1 MASEDEYSVLPMRPK
16 NYGDALKLLEEE
28 MAKEYGDG
36 QPFIDPGSQ
45 AYEQMDY
52 DGQLD
57 NESNE
62 DPVPNDSRQQQ
73 ILSPSQ
79 QQAIGEIKNM
89 NKVKYF
95 DFLVTFWSRQ
105 TAGIYVA
112 RLLWNEKSHKLKNM
126 LLLHDNAL
134 DRIRHRS

>member
-95 DFLVTFWSRQ
+95 DFLVTFCGRE
-105 TAGIYVA
+105 TASIG
-112 RLLWNEKSHKLKNM
+112 RLL
-126 LLLHDNAL
+126 
-134 DRIRHRS
+134 

>member
-62 DPVPNDSRQQQ
+62 DPVPNDSSQQQ

-95 DFLVTFWSRQ
+95 DFLVTFCGRE
-105 TAGIYVA
+105 TAAIGKV
-112 RLLWNEKSHKLKNM
+112 L
-126 LLLHDNAL
+126 
-134 DRIRHRS
+134 